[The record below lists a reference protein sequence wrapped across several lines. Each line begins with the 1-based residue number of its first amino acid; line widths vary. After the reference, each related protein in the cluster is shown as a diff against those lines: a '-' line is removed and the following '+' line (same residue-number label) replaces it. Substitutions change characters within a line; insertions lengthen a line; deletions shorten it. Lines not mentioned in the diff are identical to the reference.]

1 MPNCQS
7 ILDVFFWGGVLKEG
21 QTPTTVQVTLQNEV
35 SAPVVS
41 TSAIALV
48 NFVATRKRCILPQD

>member
-1 MPNCQS
+1 MF
-7 ILDVFFWGGVLKEG
+7 FFWGGVLKEG